1 MTKLVD
7 FDGDMIR
14 LTPEGEKLAED
25 VRAGRV
31 VIDDFFDKAIQNM
44 LDHGLIERVGE
55 DFQLTPK
62 GKHVYH
68 ELSHSHDDDICAICK
83 RHKRK
88 DCDTE
93 GWLYAIGPKSDDS
106 YITCRP
112 CPNKAPS

>member
-1 MTKLVD
+1 
-7 FDGDMIR
+7 
-14 LTPEGEKLAED
+14 
-25 VRAGRV
+25 
-31 VIDDFFDKAIQNM
+31 
-44 LDHGLIERVGE
+44 
-55 DFQLTPK
+55 
-62 GKHVYH
+62 
-68 ELSHSHDDDICAICK
+68 LSHSHDDDICAICK